1 MFEFYERLILVIY
14 LVLISC
20 VNSGIM
26 CGLRNIFNKVI
37 RCY

>member
-26 CGLRNIFNKVI
+26 CDCEIYLI
-37 RCY
+37 RL